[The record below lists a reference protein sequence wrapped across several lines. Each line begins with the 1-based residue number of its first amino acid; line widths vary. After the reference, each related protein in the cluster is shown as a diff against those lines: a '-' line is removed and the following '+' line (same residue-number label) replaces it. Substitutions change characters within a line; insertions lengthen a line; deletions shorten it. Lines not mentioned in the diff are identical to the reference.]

1 MSDQTTIFLST
12 VVAMVLIMYTL
23 AILANTT
30 RYVLG
35 SIRKGV
41 LMQLLGLF
49 MVALGFLWGA
59 FHLMLGWSNGR
70 SVTQIFLFIGIIFMF
85 FATRHL
91 FRLEKPNEGLSVHVL
106 PHINPGPNP
115 KL

>member
-1 MSDQTTIFLST
+1 MSDQTTIFFST
-12 VVAMVLIMYTL
+12 VVAIVLMIYTL

-35 SIRKGV
+35 SIRKGI

-49 MVALGFLWGA
+49 MVMIGFLWGA
-59 FHLMLGWSNGR
+59 FHLLFGWSNGR
-70 SVTQIFLFIGIIFMF
+70 FVTQIFLFIGIICMF
-85 FATRHL
+85 FATKHL

-106 PHINPGPNP
+106 PHVNPGPHPNI
-115 KL
+115 